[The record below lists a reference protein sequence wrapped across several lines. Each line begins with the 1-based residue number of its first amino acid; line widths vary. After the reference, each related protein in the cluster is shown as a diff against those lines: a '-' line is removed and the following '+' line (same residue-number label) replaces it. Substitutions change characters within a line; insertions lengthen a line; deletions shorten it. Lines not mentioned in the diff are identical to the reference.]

1 MIRKH
6 LCLAAC
12 ALCLYACGGNSGRTA
27 QEARENTPAANA
39 ADDGHNA
46 ENALD
51 YTGTYEGT
59 IPAADCPGINVSV
72 ELHADNT
79 FECRYDYMERDA
91 SFEFKGSYRIEKNLL
106 TAVGERS
113 DTTYYK
119 VEEDRLRQLDSEKQP
134 IHGKAGEMYVLT
146 KQASR

>member
-12 ALCLYACGGNSGRTA
+12 ALCLYACGRNSGRTA

-72 ELHADNT
+72 ELQCMIFGKSN
-79 FECRYDYMERDA
+79 
-91 SFEFKGSYRIEKNLL
+91 KGQNEKR
-106 TAVGERS
+106 A
-113 DTTYYK
+113 
-119 VEEDRLRQLDSEKQP
+119 KQVQ
-134 IHGKAGEMYVLT
+134 I
-146 KQASR
+146 

>member
-72 ELHADNT
+72 ELQ
-79 FECRYDYMERDA
+79 YM
-91 SFEFKGSYRIEKNLL
+91 IL
-106 TAVGERS
+106 GES
-113 DTTYYK
+113 DTA
-119 VEEDRLRQLDSEKQP
+119 QNEK
-134 IHGKAGEMYVLT
+134 K
-146 KQASR
+146 S